1 METVALFTG
10 ALDRDVTREII
21 FTREANETPIY
32 SWLQGM
38 GSVGTLTAEKKE
50 WYTEAFGARRT
61 QINNGGAA
69 YDANTT
75 ALVVDDA
82 TVFYANTLL
91 YAEATGE
98 VMLVTAVNTGT
109 NTLTV
114 VRGLGNVAAH
124 ANSVANNAYVLQIG
138 QASGEGASVYTAR
151 ITDRVQ
157 NVNYVQTIRHTVS
170 LSGRLDR
177 VGKLTGDERAQR
189 RLKKFREHL
198 RDIEHALIFGQPDE
212 SSTDAN
218 SQRVSTM
225 GGFIEAISTNVSNIG
240 GAMSEAEWYAFTA
253 KAFAYGSGE
262 KTLFAGAT
270 LLEAIHTHHKGRV
283 QNPSTSP
290 VAGLTIE
297 RILTPYGALNLVYN
311 RRFSDTLAGA
321 GIVVDAASAR
331 MLFSQKDGQTHLNE
345 NIQTPGHDAVTDEWF
360 TEGTLEWGD
369 EKDHAYIYG
378 VTGAE

>member
-10 ALDRDVTREII
+10 ALERDVTREII
-21 FTREANETPIY
+21 FTRMPLETPIY
-32 SWLQGM
+32 SWLM
-38 GSVGTLTAEKKE
+38 GSGSTGKATAEKKE
-50 WYTEAFGARRT
+50 WYTEGFAARRT
-61 QINNGGAA
+61 AINNGGAA

-75 ALVVDDA
+75 SIVVDA
-82 TVFYANTLL
+82 GSTFYPNSLL

-98 VMLVTAVNTGT
+98 VMLVTAVSTH
-109 NTLTV
+109 TLTV
-114 VRGLGNVAAH
+114 VRGLGSVAAH
-124 ANSVANNAYVLQIG
+124 ANSVANDAAVLNIG
-138 QASGEGASVYTAR
+138 QASGEGASLYTAR

-157 NVNYVQTIRHTVS
+157 NVNYVQTIRHSIS

-189 RLKKFREHL
+189 REKKFREHL
-198 RDIEHALIFGQPDE
+198 QDIEHALIFGQADE

-225 GGFIEAISTNVSNIG
+225 GGFKGAISTNVSNIG
-240 GAMSEAEWYAFTA
+240 GAMSEAEWYAFCA

-262 KTLFAGAT
+262 KTLFAGST
-270 LLEAIHTHHKGRV
+270 LIEAVHTHHKGRV

-290 VAGLTIE
+290 VAGLTLE
-297 RILTPYGALNLVYN
+297 RVLTPYGALNLVYN

-331 MLFSQKDGQTHLNE
+331 LLFSMKDGETHLNE
-345 NIQTPGHDAVTDEWF
+345 NVQTPGQDAFTDEWF
-360 TEGTLEWGD
+360 TELTLEWGD